1 MNKKNRDSHQVRDRL
16 SSGVLG
22 EKTEEHYIQRGLGSG
37 DHNQNIDY
45 HIAKIC
51 DIPSQLFD
59 VLIVGL
65 LFMSSYF
72 FITTVILEL
81 LFKYPE
87 SLKVVLLLLFF
98 VLIFPVFFA
107 FYAINRNIKLIWG
120 VLFRAFFACTGI
132 LFGVL

>member
-22 EKTEEHYIQRGLGSG
+22 EKTEEHYIQRGLGRG

-59 VLIVGL
+59 VQGNRTRFLTIPKKLYNLYPAIILI
-65 LFMSSYF
+65 
-72 FITTVILEL
+72 
-81 LFKYPE
+81 K
-87 SLKVVLLLLFF
+87 
-98 VLIFPVFFA
+98 
-107 FYAINRNIKLIWG
+107 
-120 VLFRAFFACTGI
+120 
-132 LFGVL
+132 